1 MIEAQHLALLE
12 ALGTE
17 GKAHSSRTLLH
28 HLKGTHDLLDA
39 WGNPQPVCVAGL
51 FHSVYGT
58 AYFRRPSIAF
68 AQRERVRATIGVT
81 AELLA
86 YLFCTTERDDFF
98 DQADPAAP
106 TLRLRSDGSR
116 IPVTPATLSALVE
129 IEVANL
135 IEQTRPSPD
144 GRITL
149 YDLRNRLFRRRIT
162 RQMQHML
169 RTGNQRMSAACRSA
183 FSNFIES
190 FAPRSPA

>member
-1 MIEAQHLALLE
+1 MIETQHLALLE
-12 ALGTE
+12 ALGTG

-28 HLKGTHDLLDA
+28 HLKGTHDLLEA

-58 AYFRRPSIAF
+58 AYFRHQSIATT
-68 AQRERVRATIGVT
+68 QRERVRETIGDS
-81 AELLA
+81 AEVLA
-86 YLFCTTERDDFF
+86 YLFCAVERDDFF
-98 DQADPAAP
+98 DQAHPSAP
-106 TLRLRSDGSR
+106 TLRLRSDGRR
-116 IPVTPATLSALVE
+116 IAIPPTTLTALVE

-144 GRITL
+144 GRVTL

-162 RQMQHML
+162 RQMQHMFQS
-169 RTGNQRMSAACRSA
+169 GNQRMSAACRTA
-183 FSNFIES
+183 FSDFIES